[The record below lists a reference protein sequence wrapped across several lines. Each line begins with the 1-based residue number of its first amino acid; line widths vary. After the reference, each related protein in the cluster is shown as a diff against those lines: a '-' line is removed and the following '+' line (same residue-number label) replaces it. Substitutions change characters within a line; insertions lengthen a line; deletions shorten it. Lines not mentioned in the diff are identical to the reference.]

1 LSVRIARW
9 RWPLVLLLAAL
20 TWIAIVHLGL
30 TAAGDH
36 YGLLQ
41 LRSIAEHSPNWVTN
55 GFLAL
60 TWIGDADQR
69 TPIILLAA
77 IGLFSYGHRRAAL
90 ALPVAAYGSTLTA
103 NGLLKPLLARA
114 RPDVLPWWS
123 PADGYSLPSGHAT
136 GATAFVL
143 IGWLLTERMS
153 SSIRTGLRGFAVLLA
168 TGIGLSRPWLGV
180 HWPSDII
187 AGWLWGGA
195 FAVTAL
201 VWTSRLTAGLARV
214 GTGQAQS

>member
-1 LSVRIARW
+1 MVR
-9 RWPLVLLLAAL
+9 
-20 TWIAIVHLGL
+20 LGL
-30 TAAGDH
+30 TDAGDR

-41 LRSIAEHSPNWVTN
+41 LRGMAENSPRWVTDA
-55 GFLAL
+55 FLGL

-77 IGLFSYGHRRAAL
+77 IGLFLYGNRRAAL
-90 ALPVAAYGSTLTA
+90 ALPLAAYGSTLTA

-114 RPDVLPWWS
+114 RPDVVPWWS

-143 IGWLLTERMS
+143 IGWFLTERLS
-153 SSIRTGLRGFAVLLA
+153 SPMRTGLRGFVLLLA
-168 TGIGLSRPWLGV
+168 IGMGLSRPWLGV

-195 FAVTAL
+195 FVAAAL
-201 VWTSRLTAGLARV
+201 VWTSQSTTGLAGV
-214 GTGQAQS
+214 GAGQGRP